1 MKIIVVMFALL
12 IIAGCGNLSP
22 RQEQKINNQDGKIG
36 DIENL
41 ANSMK
46 NELGNLKTDNEIQNS
61 KIGQMQQGMAN
72 FQSNNS
78 GVQIL
83 SGPGGLIISFI
94 GILSI
99 TVLTLHY
106 RGVAKV
112 QTKTAEI
119 LAQTIASHQDQQLED
134 KVFQAAM
141 YTTAEETVLN
151 LMKKHKN
158 IVTLSLKKE
167 E

>member
-1 MKIIVVMFALL
+1 
-12 IIAGCGNLSP
+12 
-22 RQEQKINNQDGKIG
+22 
-36 DIENL
+36 
-41 ANSMK
+41 
-46 NELGNLKTDNEIQNS
+46 LGNLKTDNEIQNS